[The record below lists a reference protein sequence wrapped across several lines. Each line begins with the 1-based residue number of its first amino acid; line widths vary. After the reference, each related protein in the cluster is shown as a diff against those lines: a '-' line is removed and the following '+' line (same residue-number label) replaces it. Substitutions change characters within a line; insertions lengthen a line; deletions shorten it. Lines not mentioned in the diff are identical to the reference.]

1 MRQITKDDIKML
13 LTGGGR
19 IKESFNE
26 ILKAGESKTFTK
38 TIDEP
43 YLIVCLSD
51 NDGLLFSTDGNNRF
65 PYLAIKT
72 FFNRF
77 ILHPKRQ
84 FTLMNPT
91 TTDANVSVIVY
102 EISEYFRKLPSNKEE

>member
-1 MRQITKDDIKML
+1 MRLITKDDVKML

-19 IKESFNE
+19 IKESYTE
-26 ILKAGESKTFTK
+26 VLPAGSTK
-38 TIDEP
+38 TYTKTPDEP

-51 NDGLLFSTDGNNRF
+51 NDGLIFSTDGNNRF

-77 ILHPKRQ
+77 ILHPNRQ
-84 FTLMNPT
+84 FTLINPT
-91 TTDANVSVIVY
+91 TTDANVSVIIY
-102 EISEYFRKLPSNKEE
+102 EISEYFRNLPSNKEA